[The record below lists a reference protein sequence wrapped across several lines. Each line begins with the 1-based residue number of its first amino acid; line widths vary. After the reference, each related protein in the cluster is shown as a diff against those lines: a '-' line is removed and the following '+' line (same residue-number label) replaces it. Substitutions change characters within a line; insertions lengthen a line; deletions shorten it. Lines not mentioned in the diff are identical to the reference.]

1 MGKIFSF
8 LCRHPSGQKNQLII
22 KHLDQLLENDSKTHF
37 YLVGA
42 KSDYGGDE
50 ILTLIKNHPQCD
62 RIHLTGEVS
71 DAMSYIRAAD
81 LLLLP
86 SLGEVMPL
94 SILEAMALKT
104 PVLASNVGGIP
115 EMIEDG
121 ISGSL
126 FDLENPTDFVK
137 KFLVLKKNAELRK
150 QLANQAYKRYYSSFS
165 RMTHAKRWKST
176 LESILNP

>member
-1 MGKIFSF
+1 M
-8 LCRHPSGQKNQLII
+8 P
-22 KHLDQLLENDSKTHF
+22 
-37 YLVGA
+37 
-42 KSDYGGDE
+42 
-50 ILTLIKNHPQCD
+50 
-62 RIHLTGEVS
+62 
-71 DAMSYIRAAD
+71 YIRRD
-81 LLLLP
+81 LFAPL
-86 SLGEVMPL
+86 LGEVMPL

-137 KFLVLKKNAELRK
+137 KFLVLKKNPELRK
-150 QLANQAYKRYYSSFS
+150 ELADQAYKRYYSSFS